1 MGSPTPRAL
10 EVSSAVRTR
19 VTFSETDAVGA
30 VHHRCAVVWFE
41 RAREAYF
48 RERGVGVAHYAAQG
62 LYLAVREL
70 TVRYES
76 FVRYDDELEIR
87 AALTHL
93 GRVALDVSYRVDNL
107 TTGALAVRGTTTM
120 VAVEDREGSPIP
132 VLGRIRFDRDPFL
145 PLVIPRSD
153 LFGED

>member
-1 MGSPTPRAL
+1 MGSPTPHAL

-48 RERGVGVAHYAAQG
+48 RERGVGVASYAARG

-70 TVRYES
+70 TVRYDS
-76 FVRYDDELEIR
+76 FVSYDDELEIR
-87 AALTHL
+87 VALTHL
-93 GRVALDVSYRVDNL
+93 GRVALELSYRVDDL
-107 TTGALAVRGTTTM
+107 TTGALALRGTTTM
-120 VAVEDREGSPIP
+120 VAVEARPPSPVP
-132 VLGRIRFDRDPFL
+132 VLGRIRFDRQPFV
-145 PLVIPRSD
+145 PLVIPRAA
-153 LFGED
+153 LWGED